1 MLREQG
7 STQAIFLICLKAV
20 QTGAGMFCHYHPHAL
35 SGGSLQSKDS
45 RKGQCIGYSSTTKIC
60 CHEQLLV
67 LLERVIK

>member
-35 SGGSLQSKDS
+35 SGGSAGIRTRVAGRGASA
-45 RKGQCIGYSSTTKIC
+45 CASSFLALKISS
-60 CHEQLLV
+60 V
-67 LLERVIK
+67 VPFN